1 VSSAILY
8 AEVPGFYAEVERA
21 RDPALASRPV
31 VVGGDP
37 RKRGLVQAASLGA
50 LAAGVEPGMEML
62 AALERC
68 PQARSVRTHMRRY
81 REASSQLRSCLRR
94 VLPRLEPAGLGA
106 AFLDPG
112 TAEDA
117 PVAVAG
123 RLRETTEK
131 ELALPLRVGIAPV
144 KFLARL
150 AAEEVGGEGILE
162 VAAEQVEAF
171 LAPLPVARLPGVGP
185 RTASTLAELG
195 AHSIGDL
202 ARLERAALEAA
213 LGNHGLT
220 ILEASHGRGES
231 RVRASSH
238 PRSLSLEST
247 LAEPERDLGLLAEQL
262 AELARRLSESLQLDS
277 LGARRIVVKVRY
289 LDQETTTRSTT
300 LRQPIAA
307 AGEIDGVAQE
317 LLRRTQA
324 GSRPVRLVGVSLSS
338 LVRFEPDDAQLS
350 LFD

>member
-1 VSSAILY
+1 VTSPILY
-8 AEVPGFYAEVERA
+8 VEVPGFYAEVERA
-21 RDPALASRPV
+21 RDPALSRRPV

-37 RKRGLVQAASLGA
+37 RKRGLVQAATLDA

-62 AALERC
+62 TALERC

-81 REASSQLRSCLRR
+81 REASGQLRSCLRR
-94 VLPRLEPAGLGA
+94 ILPRLEPAGLGA

-112 TAEDA
+112 TADDA
-117 PVAVAG
+117 PSALAG

-150 AAEEVGGEGILE
+150 AAEEAGPEGVLE
-162 VAAEQVEAF
+162 VAAEQVAAF

-195 AHSIGDL
+195 AHSVGAL

-213 LGNHGLT
+213 LGNHGLA
-220 ILEASHGRGES
+220 ILEASQGRGES

-247 LAEPERDLGLLAEQL
+247 LTEPECDLGLLAEQL
-262 AELARRLSESLQLDS
+262 AELARRLAESLQLDS
-277 LGARRIVVKVRY
+277 LEARRVVVKVRY

-300 LRQPIAA
+300 LPRPIAA

-317 LLRRTQA
+317 LLRKTQA

-338 LVRFEPDDAQLS
+338 LVRSEPDDTQLS